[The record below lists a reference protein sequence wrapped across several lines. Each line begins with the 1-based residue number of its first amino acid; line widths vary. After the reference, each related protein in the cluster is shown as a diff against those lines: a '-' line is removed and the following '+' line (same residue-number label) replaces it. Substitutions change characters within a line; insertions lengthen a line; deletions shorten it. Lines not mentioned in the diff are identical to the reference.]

1 MIRFVFVF
9 VFVLASLPLQAAPTA
24 TPPASYRLGIF
35 PYMAPRQTVQF
46 YGPIAASMEAALMH
60 PVRLESVQTFP
71 AFGRALAKYRYDIAL
86 IQPFDYPAVVEK
98 LGYLPL
104 AQFSIPL
111 VTQLF
116 VRDDSRYQKIED
128 LRGSTVAM
136 PPAPAANSRMALRAL
151 NDNKLI
157 PGSNI
162 EVRHFNSH
170 DSCIQQVWAGTA
182 SACATASPPIQV
194 FEQRM
199 HAKLRAIYN
208 TPPIPHVMFVANP
221 RVPAEQRARL
231 QELIIGW
238 SQTEYGRAMLK
249 NLGFPGFVAPKP
261 AEYAVISNYDPV
273 TTGVKATPAATKEL
287 MLGVFPFLAARQL
300 AQNFAPTLPALSK
313 SIGMPIQLRTAT
325 NSDSFSDA
333 MASSTY
339 DIVVVQ
345 PFDYAMA
352 TRHGYLPL
360 AGMNAQLQGTFFVL
374 DNSPYKQIADF
385 RGQVVAMPAADATQ
399 SHLGRDALLRA
410 GLKPDRDV
418 TIDYRNTHD
427 SCLQQVQ
434 RGMAAA
440 CVTAELTL
448 SMLPREFS
456 HELRSVGKT
465 QKVPGVLFMAHKR
478 LPAKTREHLQAE
490 IIAWKDSDDG
500 RKILQSIG
508 FGDFVPVNIADY
520 QHLPRL
526 E

>member
-1 MIRFVFVF
+1 MIRYLFVF

-24 TPPASYRLGIF
+24 TPASYRLGIF

-46 YGPIAASMEAALMH
+46 YGPIAASMEAALKH

-71 AFGRALAKYRYDIAL
+71 AFGRALAKYSYDIAL

-111 VTQLF
+111 VTQFF

-128 LRGSTVAM
+128 LRGTTVAM

-151 NDNKLI
+151 NDNRLI

-199 HAKLRAIYN
+199 HAKLRAIYS

-231 QELIIGW
+231 QELITGW
-238 SQTEYGRAMLK
+238 SQTEDGRAMLK
-249 NLGFPGFVAPKP
+249 NLGFPGFIAPKP
-261 AEYAVISNYDPV
+261 AEYAVMSNYDPAA
-273 TTGVKATPAATKEL
+273 TDAKNTPAAAKEL
-287 MLGVFPFLAARQL
+287 MLGVFPFLGARQL

-313 SIGMPIQLRTAT
+313 SSGMPVHLRTAT
-325 NSDSFSDA
+325 NSDSFGDA
-333 MASSTY
+333 VASATY
-339 DIVVVQ
+339 DIVLVQ
-345 PFDYAMA
+345 SFNYAMA

-360 AGMNAQLQGTFFVL
+360 AGMNERLQGAFFVL
-374 DNSPYKQIADF
+374 DKSPYKQIADF
-385 RGQVVAMPAADATQ
+385 RGQVIAMPTADSTQ
-399 SHLGRDALLRA
+399 SYLGRAALLQA
-410 GLKPDRDV
+410 GLRPGRDV

-434 RGMAAA
+434 RGLAAA
-440 CVTAELTL
+440 CVTAERTL

-456 HELRSVGKT
+456 QTE
-465 QKVPGVLFMAHKR
+465 KVAGVLFMAHKR
-478 LPAKTREHLQAE
+478 LPAMTREHLQAE
-490 IIAWKDSDDG
+490 IVAWKNSDDG

-526 E
+526 D

>member
-1 MIRFVFVF
+1 MIRFLFVFVF
-9 VFVLASLPLQAAPTA
+9 ALASLPLQAAPTA
-24 TPPASYRLGIF
+24 TPASYRLGIF

-46 YGPIAASMEAALMH
+46 YGPIAASMEAALKH

-71 AFGRALAKYRYDIAL
+71 AFGRALAKYSYDIAL
-86 IQPFDYPAVVEK
+86 IQPFDYPAVVET
-98 LGYLPL
+98 LGYVPL

-111 VTQLF
+111 VTQFF

-128 LRGSTVAM
+128 LRGTTVAM

-151 NDNKLI
+151 NDNRLI
-157 PGSNI
+157 PGSNL
-162 EVRHFNSH
+162 EVRYFNSH

-199 HAKLRAIYN
+199 HAKLRAIYS

-231 QELIIGW
+231 QELITGW
-238 SQTEYGRAMLK
+238 SQTEDGRAMLK
-249 NLGFPGFVAPKP
+249 NLGFPGFIAPKP
-261 AEYAVISNYDPV
+261 AEYAVMSNYDPAA
-273 TTGVKATPAATKEL
+273 TDAKNTPAAAREL
-287 MLGVFPFLAARQL
+287 VLGVFPFLAARQL

-313 SIGMPIQLRTAT
+313 SIGMPIHLRTAT
-325 NSDSFSDA
+325 NSDSFGDA
-333 MASSTY
+333 VASATY
-339 DIVVVQ
+339 DIVLVQ

-360 AGMNAQLQGTFFVL
+360 AGMNERLQGAFFVL
-374 DNSPYKQIADF
+374 DKSPYRQIADF
-385 RGQVVAMPAADATQ
+385 RGQVLAMPAADSTQ
-399 SHLGRDALLRA
+399 SNLGRAALLQA
-410 GLKPDRDV
+410 GLRPGRDV

-440 CVTAELTL
+440 CVTAERTL

-456 HELRSVGKT
+456 QELRAVGKT
-465 QKVPGVLFMAHKR
+465 EKVAGVLFMAHKR
-478 LPAKTREHLQAE
+478 LPAITREHLQAE

-508 FGDFVPVNIADY
+508 YGDFVPVNIADY
-520 QHLPRL
+520 QNLPRL